1 MTRMLYS
8 PRFAGPLGRNPHL
21 AYGNGAGAGLLR
33 HDGCARLSGR
43 TLEGLELDAFARGV
57 QRCWEAVVALGPRAA
72 EAFDWTA
79 VPRLP
84 RRA

>member
-1 MTRMLYS
+1 MAAR
-8 PRFAGPLGRNPHL
+8 PCPICRAPH
-21 AYGNGAGAGLLR
+21 
-33 HDGCARLSGR
+33 HRLNH
-43 TLEGLELDAFARGV
+43 LEQMRSAFARGV
-57 QRCWEAVVALGPRAA
+57 QRCWEGVVALGPRAA

>member
-1 MTRMLYS
+1 MLCS
-8 PRFAGPLGRNPHL
+8 PRFAGSLGRNPHL
-21 AYGNGAGAGLLR
+21 TNGNGAGASLLL
-33 HDGCARLSGR
+33 HDGCARLVGR
-43 TLEGLELDAFARGV
+43 SLGGLELDAFARGV